1 MMTTEYKIYESSN
14 EVSTH
19 ASMEEARTALMAL
32 KEQYPEKEYG
42 IAIPTT
48 SNT

>member
-19 ASMEEARTALMAL
+19 ASMEEAHTALMAL

-42 IAIPTT
+42 IAIPVSSPT
-48 SNT
+48 

>member
-1 MMTTEYKIYESSN
+1 MMSTEYKIYEGST

-19 ASMEEARTALMAL
+19 TSMEEAHTMLMAL
-32 KEQYPEKEYG
+32 KEQYPENEYA
-42 IAIPTT
+42 IAIPVT